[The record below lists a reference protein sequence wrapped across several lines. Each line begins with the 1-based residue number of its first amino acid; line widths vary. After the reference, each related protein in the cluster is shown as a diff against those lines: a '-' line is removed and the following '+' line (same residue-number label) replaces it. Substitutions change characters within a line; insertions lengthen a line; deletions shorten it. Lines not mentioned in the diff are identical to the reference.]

1 MRTMYFNFIVL
12 VIITISILIP
22 LRADASYQS
31 SPFVQFLVRT
41 VCQGQSYAYRSG
53 CNAYFQK
60 RIEQHKPASQSLTEG
75 NSACDRWFSGSPAK
89 IAECKQGCQ
98 FLNSKE

>member
-12 VIITISILIP
+12 VIITISILVP
-22 LRADASYQS
+22 LRADASQS

-41 VCQGQSYAYRSG
+41 VCQGQSNAYKNG
-53 CNAYFQK
+53 CNIYFQK

-75 NSACDRWFSGSPAK
+75 NSWCEFSFPGNPVK
-89 IAECKQGCQ
+89 ITECKQACQ